1 MLWGARTSS
10 ASIEWPTSSEARPN
24 SSSVSRLRA
33 PPELHISAP
42 AHEKYRGW
50 WRFGGE
56 MQRSWRPRRNSKVS
70 KPASQS
76 IPVNPPF
83 HPSFYEWRGPPGSQ
97 INMNEPAWTLS
108 HGALHELAC

>member
-24 SSSVSRLRA
+24 SSSVSRLRG

-83 HPSFYEWRGPPGSQ
+83 HPSFEERCAS
-97 INMNEPAWTLS
+97 
-108 HGALHELAC
+108 GARPRNSKSAHASSRQTPRLQH